1 MWLMARRSAVT
12 GDKELVAAL
21 RVLGR
26 GMPASTIDR
35 AATRASKPMVDDAV
49 QRARS
54 HRQPG
59 RRPKGGH
66 IDETIKFLRR
76 KESSRKHR
84 QFVFGATG
92 PRKSI
97 LTWLEFGTLPHFQ
110 PRRFGGIFH
119 PGARRFPVLRPA
131 FDAHSDGV
139 TENFGREYLKEL
151 TRMIGR
157 LRKGPRRR

>member
-1 MWLMARRSAVT
+1 MAKRSAVT

-35 AATRASKPMVDDAV
+35 AATRAAKPMVDEAV
-49 QRARS
+49 QRARA

-59 RRPKGGH
+59 TRPKHGH

-76 KESSRKHR
+76 KRSTKKHR

-97 LTWLEFGTLPHFQ
+97 LTWLEYGTLPHFQ
-110 PRRFGGIFH
+110 PRRFGGILH
-119 PGARRFPVLRPA
+119 PGARQFPILRPS
-131 FDAHSDGV
+131 FDTHADDIN
-139 TENFGREYLKEL
+139 ENFGREYIQEL
-151 TRMIGR
+151 VRMIGR
-157 LRKGPRRR
+157 LKKGPRRR